1 MTFLTRAEMDLR
13 QLAVDLQQRERL
25 SNKQIAERLGFT
37 GQQVATWMR
46 SLGYDA
52 VAYHI
57 ESIAADIAA
66 GGGFYAA
73 LHAHGIPSD
82 YHVRLRARDMLIARG
97 VLVSRSHAQQAQDD
111 RPRCA
116 CGLLLEEWDLETG
129 MCPSCNGDTERETER
144 QAEEALFSGA
154 AFLSNTRNIG
164 RYDASVYKSRAAS
177 LPIW

>member
-1 MTFLTRAEMDLR
+1 MTFISRAEMDLR

-25 SNKQIAERLGFT
+25 TNKEIAERLGFT
-37 GQQVATWMR
+37 GQQVAKWMR

-52 VAYHI
+52 VTYHI
-57 ESIAADIAA
+57 DSIAADIAA

-82 YHVRLRARDMLIARG
+82 YHVRLRARDMLTARG

-116 CGLLLEEWDLETG
+116 CGLLLEEWDLEPG
-129 MCPSCNGDTERETER
+129 MCANCRGDVERETELE
-144 QAEEALFSGA
+144 AEMALFSTS
-154 AFLSNTRNIG
+154 AFLDNPRNIG
-164 RYDASVYKSRAAS
+164 RFDGNVYKSRAAS

>member
-13 QLAVDLQQRERL
+13 QLAVELQQRERL
-25 SNKQIAERLGFT
+25 SNKEIAERLGFT
-37 GQQVATWMR
+37 GQKVAKWMR

-52 VAYHI
+52 VTYHI
-57 ESIAADIAA
+57 DSIAADIAA

-82 YHVRLRARDMLIARG
+82 YHIRLRARAMLEARG
-97 VLVSRSHAQQAQDD
+97 VLLPRSYAQPVNDD
-111 RPRCA
+111 RPKCA
-116 CGLLLEEWDLETG
+116 CGLLLEEWDLESG
-129 MCPSCNGDTERETER
+129 MCANCRGDVERETER

-154 AFLSNTRNIG
+154 AFLSNPRNIG
-164 RYDASVYKSRAAS
+164 RYDASKYQSRAAS